1 MEEIVMEPI
10 VVDLS
15 YTPQTPKTVFT
26 PIEVDL
32 TYPTNGNVKFDPELS
47 VLKRIDMTLNEW
59 GERRNVGILSLKRLS
74 HKNNNCGLKSQMTY
88 SLWERLNNY
97 FSHN

>member
-1 MEEIVMEPI
+1 METIMTPI

-32 TYPTNGNVKFDPELS
+32 TYPTNGNVKYDPKLS
-47 VLKRIDMTLNEW
+47 VLKRIDKTLNEW
-59 GERRNVGILSLKRLS
+59 GERRNVGILSLNGLS
-74 HKNNNCGLKSQMTY
+74 HKNNNCGLKSQMTF
-88 SLWERLNNY
+88 SFWERVGNY
-97 FSHN
+97 FSRN